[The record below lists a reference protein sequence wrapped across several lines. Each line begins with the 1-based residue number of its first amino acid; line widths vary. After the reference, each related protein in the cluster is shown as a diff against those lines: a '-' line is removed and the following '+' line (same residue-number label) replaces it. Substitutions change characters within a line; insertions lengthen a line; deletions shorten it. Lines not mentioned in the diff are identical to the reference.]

1 MSPENKCIATQ
12 SNVLAYSNFLTVS
25 FNTLAPFFTAALVSE
40 VAQLAGSMVPSPG
53 LWRVPYKSSTFSSG

>member
-1 MSPENKCIATQ
+1 MFLPTQ
-12 SNVLAYSNFLTVS
+12 IFLYLNIFFIVL
-25 FNTLAPFFTAALVSE
+25 FNTLAPFFKAALVSE